1 MPAYALAAGALFL
14 SAFLLFSGEILF
26 ARALLPRLGGAPAVW
41 TSCLFTYQGLLVLGY
56 GYAHLLEQ
64 RVPARA
70 RGIVH
75 AAVLLAGGLSL
86 PIAVVGADPG
96 DGALTEIFAL
106 ILRSIGGPFF
116 ALAATAPLVSSWM
129 ARHAPER
136 EPYRLYALSNLGSLL
151 ALLLGPLVFDRF
163 LGLTAQA
170 ALWAG
175 AYVVLAAAILLSWLL
190 TRHSAPAP
198 SPIAS
203 GPRSDARS
211 MISWL
216 ILSLA
221 PASLLQGVTTLATQD
236 LAAIPFLWAIPLIL
250 YLLSFAL
257 GFSSR
262 PLPASLKSVVPI
274 WGAVLIVLSLLPVPL
289 PVWLSLPLH
298 FGGIF
303 LLSLL
308 LHRQLYAARPA
319 SAELTRYYLFIAIG
333 GALGG
338 ALNAVAAPLMFST
351 LREYP
356 LGLSL
361 ALILVSAERRPALGP
376 QFLGLGLLL
385 GFLLLGFNLRD
396 LPGRLAGHLC
406 FLALVGLG
414 AWTMSQ
420 ARAKVAAGLLTTV
433 LVGQFSLE
441 SATTLVTERS
451 FFGVSRVFED
461 RVSGLRTYVHGTTIH
476 GRQALDPQRA
486 QLPVS
491 YYAPSSPL
499 GRAFGAWS
507 SERRLRRVAVLGL
520 GVGVLLAHAEPEQ
533 QWRFFEIDPVVLR
546 IAEDPRYFTFLA
558 ASKARF
564 EVVLGDARQSLARA
578 EERARPP
585 YDLMVLDSFSSDAVP
600 VHLLT
605 VEALTLDLSLV
616 APAGILAVNIS
627 NRSLDLL
634 PVIAAAMRE
643 LGLRGI
649 TAWERTVSA
658 EEAKA
663 GKTPSRWVLL
673 ARSEQALAS
682 ALASDPRWSPL
693 EAPTS
698 ARAWTDDY
706 SDVLSTIRW

>member
-1 MPAYALAAGALFL
+1 MPAYPLAAGALFL

-41 TSCLFTYQGLLVLGY
+41 TSCLFAYQGLLVLGY
-56 GYAHLLEQ
+56 AYAHALEQ
-64 RVPARA
+64 RVPVGL
-70 RGIVH
+70 RGPIH

-96 DGALTEIFAL
+96 DGELTGIFAL

-129 ARHAPER
+129 ARHAPDR
-136 EPYRLYALSNLGSLL
+136 EPFRLYALSNLGSLL
-151 ALLLGPLVFDRF
+151 ALLLGPLVFDRW
-163 LGLTAQA
+163 LGLASQA
-170 ALWAG
+170 ALWTG
-175 AYVVLAAAILLSWLL
+175 AYVVLAVAILLSWLL
-190 TRHSAPAP
+190 TRRSAPPP

-216 ILSLA
+216 ILSLT

-262 PLPASLKSVVPI
+262 PLPPQLGAVVAPT
-274 WGAVLIVLSLLPVPL
+274 WGAVLIALALL
-289 PVWLSLPLH
+289 PVWLSVPLH

-303 LLSLL
+303 LLSVV

-319 SAELTRYYLFIAIG
+319 AAQLTRYYLLIAVG

-356 LGLSL
+356 LGLTL
-361 ALILVSAERRPALGP
+361 ALILVQAERRPSLGP
-376 QFLGLGLLL
+376 RFLGLGLLL
-385 GFLLLGFNLRD
+385 GLLLLGFNLRE
-396 LPGRLAGHLC
+396 LTGRLAGHLC
-406 FLALVGLG
+406 FGALVGLG
-414 AWTMSQ
+414 AWALTQSR
-420 ARAKVAAGLLTTV
+420 ARLAAGLLLTT
-433 LVGQFSLE
+433 LVGQFSME
-441 SATTLVTERS
+441 SALTLHTERS

-486 QLPVS
+486 ALPLS

-499 GRAFGAWS
+499 GRAFGAWR
-507 SERRLRRVAVLGL
+507 SERRLTRVAVLGL
-520 GVGVLLAHAEPEQ
+520 GVGVLLAHGEPGQ
-533 QWRFFEIDPVVLR
+533 QWRFFEIDPVVVR
-546 IAEDPRYFTFLA
+546 IAQDPRYFTFLA
-558 ASKARF
+558 TSKARV
-564 EVVLGDARQSLARA
+564 EVVLGDARRSLASPDEGA
-578 EERARPP
+578 QAP

-605 VEALTLDLSLV
+605 LEALALDLSRV
-616 APAGILAVNIS
+616 APSGVLAVNIS

-634 PVIAAAMRE
+634 PVIAAASRA
-643 LGLRGI
+643 LGLHGI

-658 EEAKA
+658 EEAKE